1 MSYTYPYCFKNISED
16 IQINTKDLDD
26 LYEKLKKTFNPDIL
40 KYIFSA
46 MLLIP
51 ENLDP
56 KNVIPDPLEKML

>member
-1 MSYTYPYCFKNISED
+1 MSYAYPYRFRNITED
-16 IQINTKDLDD
+16 AHNTKDLDD